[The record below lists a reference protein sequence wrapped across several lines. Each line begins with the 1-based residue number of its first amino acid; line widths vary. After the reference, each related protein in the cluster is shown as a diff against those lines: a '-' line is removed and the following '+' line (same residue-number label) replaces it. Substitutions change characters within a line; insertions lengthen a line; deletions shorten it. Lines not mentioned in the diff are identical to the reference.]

1 MVQFVFAEDYFWK
14 IYIEYIYIYM
24 CDCLIIVFWKQK
36 MEWAQIPEE
45 KKNLL
50 IAEMFYFS
58 YILSF
63 SQYLNELKVYSKI
76 RLCQKYQKTWGTVEL
91 SLISVKFER
100 FSPVC
105 FFHFV

>member
-1 MVQFVFAEDYFWK
+1 
-14 IYIEYIYIYM
+14 
-24 CDCLIIVFWKQK
+24 

-76 RLCQKYQKTWGTVEL
+76 RLPE
-91 SLISVKFER
+91 ISKDMGYCRVKFN
-100 FSPVC
+100 FSKI
-105 FFHFV
+105 